1 MDIIQTGQN
10 RLLALFA
17 KLSIALAAALL
28 WQPLLAADWQSES
41 ENSQL
46 NFAASFQNL
55 PIDGRFNQFSVK
67 YTTDQ
72 AALPVNLQVMVSVA
86 SADMG
91 NMEFNDEI
99 QALDWFNVADHSTAI
114 FTSQQFEIVSQN
126 KADADYIAHGKL
138 QLKGIEQ
145 AVAVP
150 FSWRQINHNQVAMN
164 GELSLNRSDFG
175 IGQGEWATGEQIG
188 LAVRVWFDVRMLSGN
203 D

>member
-1 MDIIQTGQN
+1 MGINQTGQN
-10 RLLALFA
+10 RLLVLFT

-28 WQPLLAADWQSES
+28 WQPLLAADWQSELT
-41 ENSQL
+41 NSQL

-55 PIDGRFNQFSVK
+55 PINGRFNQFSVTH
-67 YTTDQ
+67 TTDH
-72 AALPVNLQVMVSVA
+72 AALPTNLQVMVSVA

-91 NMEFNDEI
+91 NLEFNDEI
-99 QALDWFNVADHSTAI
+99 QALDWFNVPDHSTAI
-114 FTSQQFEIVSQN
+114 FTSQRFEIARQDKTSI
-126 KADADYIAHGKL
+126 DYFAHGKL

-145 AVAVP
+145 AVTVP
-150 FSWRQINHNQVAMN
+150 FSWRQINHNQVAMS

-188 LAVRVWFDVRMLSGN
+188 LAVRVWFDVRMLSSN